1 MRATS
6 LQEHE
11 AERYN
16 HSVVGMESSHLQQG
30 CEAPRLTSQER
41 AVLELLCRYDHVPQV
56 AAALYVQPDTVRK
69 HLRHIYRKLGVHSL
83 HRAIVRALALGLIEP
98 PTEPHDDATP
108 PNPPV
113 ERQKSAKFPKLGD

>member
-16 HSVVGMESSHLQQG
+16 HAVVGTESSHLQQG

-83 HRAIVRALALGLIEP
+83 HRAIVRAVELGLIEL
-98 PTEPHDDATP
+98 
-108 PNPPV
+108 
-113 ERQKSAKFPKLGD
+113 PKQSIG